1 MDAEADSWH
10 DIPTRAADVRW
21 RIQGPYG
28 NGSAA
33 HMLLKKQYL
42 LTSNLCILSSKN
54 KL

>member
-1 MDAEADSWH
+1 MDAEADSWR

-21 RIQGPYG
+21 RIQGRYG

-33 HMLLKKQYL
+33 HMLLKQQYL
-42 LTSNLCILSSKN
+42 LTSNPCILSSKN